1 MARRPAGDV
10 AADDNALLALIA
22 ARSSG
27 RPPCVCASIAALA
40 SGLGRT
46 EAQARRSLRALEAA
60 GHLVVEH
67 RFLPNGD
74 QAENAYR
81 VTPAGRERLS
91 RLA

>member
-10 AADDNALLALIA
+10 AADDNALL
-22 ARSSG
+22 
-27 RPPCVCASIAALA
+27 ALA

-67 RFLPNGD
+67 RFLPNGG

-81 VTPAGRERLS
+81 VTPAGRERLGPS
-91 RLA
+91 KEPLA